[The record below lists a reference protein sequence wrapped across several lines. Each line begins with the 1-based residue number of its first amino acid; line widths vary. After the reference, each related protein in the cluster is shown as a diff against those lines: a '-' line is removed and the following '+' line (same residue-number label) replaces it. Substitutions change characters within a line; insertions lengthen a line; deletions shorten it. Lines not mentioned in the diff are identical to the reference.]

1 MSAPSDAEPG
11 DVTDHLMT
19 VPQGTFDLRRHP
31 DRDREELRAW
41 DAADELLLHRIAGVD
56 PGIDAGW
63 APLTGTGPTMVLHD
77 AFGALG
83 VALADRRPTVLL
95 DSYCSATAVA
105 DNAARQGLADDTV
118 SVRFPLDDLSDLQGQ
133 LPMLV
138 VRPPRNL
145 ALLEH
150 LLRLVRPLLTP
161 DAVVVGAEMV
171 KHLHTSTLEVF
182 ERVLGPTTTTR
193 AHRRA
198 RVIECRPDPSID
210 PGPWDWPTTFTLQ
223 PGDHRVTSWPG
234 VFAASR
240 LDHGTALLLDHLPET
255 DGPERIVDLGCGN
268 GVLGTFAAVENP
280 DAEVTFV
287 DDAAMAIASAEA
299 TFRANLG
306 PERHATFALGN
317 GLFDPAAV
325 EPGSVGLVLCNP
337 PFHEHRAMGDAVAWQ
352 MFSDAH
358 RALQAGGELWVVG
371 NRHLAYHA
379 KLHRIFGNDEV
390 VASSPKFVVLR
401 AVRR

>member
-1 MSAPSDAEPG
+1 M
-11 DVTDHLMT
+11 TDHTMT
-19 VPQGTFDLRRHP
+19 VPQGAFELHRHP
-31 DRDREELRAW
+31 ERDREELRAW
-41 DAADELLLHRIAGVD
+41 DAADELLLGRLAGVD
-56 PGIDAGW
+56 PGIDADWSPVEDRG
-63 APLTGTGPTMVLHD
+63 ATLVLHD
-77 AFGALG
+77 AFGAVSVPLG
-83 VALADRRPTVLL
+83 DRRPTVVL
-95 DSYCSATAVA
+95 DSYCSTVAVTQ
-105 DNAARQGLADDTV
+105 NAARHGVDGVDVRSTLA
-118 SVRFPLDDLSDLQGQ
+118 DLSDLDG
-133 LPMLV
+133 LVTLLV

-150 LLRLVRPLLTP
+150 LLRLARPTLAP
-161 DAVVVGAEMV
+161 GAVVVGAEMV

-182 ERVLGPTTTTR
+182 ERVLGPTTTSR

-198 RVIECRPDPSID
+198 RVIECRPDPSVD
-210 PGPWDWPTTFTLQ
+210 PGPWAWPTTFTLE
-223 PGDHRVTSWPG
+223 PGAHRVTSWPG

-268 GVLGTFAAVENP
+268 GVLGTFAALENA

-287 DDAAMAIASAEA
+287 DDSALALESARSTYAANVGADRPAV
-299 TFRANLG
+299 FVQ
-306 PERHATFALGN
+306 GN
-317 GLFDPAAV
+317 GLFDGTADLA
-325 EPGSVGLVLCNP
+325 EGSAGLVLTNP

-358 RALQAGGELWVVG
+358 RALQVGGELWVVG

-379 KLHRIFGNDEV
+379 KLQRIFRNCEV